1 MREYAE
7 RIFVVLESSEYD
19 VSFGAAILVG
29 SFHVDDFLA
38 VTNHLKAGE
47 AKTKRICCLCDQVN
61 ELMKFSENSLHL
73 LLLISVCVCCVVGEQ
88 SNCGSLFCYW
98 YCFLFHLSVNLDSS
112 TPTKLTLRVM
122 SSERFLTLKERMID
136 DKEMDDYNDRT
147 VALTNPVQSK
157 SFKLKASRGGYRI
170 CTLYNLSILL
180 VAVILT
186 AIGLAVGLT
195 VFFVIKEN
203 EFGEGLTELSNVR
216 NVVNTRLN
224 DTIYGATRMT
234 QILSALFS
242 IKYVSM

>member
-1 MREYAE
+1 
-7 RIFVVLESSEYD
+7 
-19 VSFGAAILVG
+19 
-29 SFHVDDFLA
+29 
-38 VTNHLKAGE
+38 
-47 AKTKRICCLCDQVN
+47 
-61 ELMKFSENSLHL
+61 
-73 LLLISVCVCCVVGEQ
+73 
-88 SNCGSLFCYW
+88 
-98 YCFLFHLSVNLDSS
+98 
-112 TPTKLTLRVM
+112 M

-147 VALTNPVQSK
+147 VALTPTNPVQSK

-242 IKYVSM
+242 IKYVRM